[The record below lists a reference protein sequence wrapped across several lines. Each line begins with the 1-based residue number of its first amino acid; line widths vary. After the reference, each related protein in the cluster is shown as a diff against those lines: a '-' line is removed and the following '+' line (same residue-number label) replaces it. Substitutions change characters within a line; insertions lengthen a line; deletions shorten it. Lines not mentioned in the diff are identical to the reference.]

1 MKQPDDV
8 KKLTWCMSEL
18 LGSPGGPGI
27 ERACL
32 LWMLLIDGDL
42 AILGLPGPCPPPPPA
57 PDTVKAI
64 AKFEWETALGIKIKQ
79 MAYND

>member
-1 MKQPDDV
+1 
-8 KKLTWCMSEL
+8 MSEL

-32 LWMLLIDGDL
+32 LWMLLTDGDL

-57 PDTVKAI
+57 PDAVLLRLLEPGEPFLLLASRR
-64 AKFEWETALGIKIKQ
+64 ASA
-79 MAYND
+79 

>member
-1 MKQPDDV
+1 
-8 KKLTWCMSEL
+8 MSEL

-57 PDTVKAI
+57 ADAVKVI
-64 AKFEWETALGIKIKQ
+64 TKYE
-79 MAYND
+79 